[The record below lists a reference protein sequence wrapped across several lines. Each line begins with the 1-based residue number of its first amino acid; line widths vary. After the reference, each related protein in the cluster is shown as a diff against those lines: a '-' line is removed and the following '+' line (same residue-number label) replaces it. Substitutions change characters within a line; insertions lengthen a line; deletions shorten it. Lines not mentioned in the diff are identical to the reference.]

1 VPNLEWVTNLL
12 VGKVIRAT
20 TSQKMVKEKILQG
33 QEKVREFRSDIF
45 FCIFSVFRK
54 GKSIF
59 IMEKSGKFE
68 K

>member
-1 VPNLEWVTNLL
+1 
-12 VGKVIRAT
+12 
-20 TSQKMVKEKILQG
+20 MVKEKILQG